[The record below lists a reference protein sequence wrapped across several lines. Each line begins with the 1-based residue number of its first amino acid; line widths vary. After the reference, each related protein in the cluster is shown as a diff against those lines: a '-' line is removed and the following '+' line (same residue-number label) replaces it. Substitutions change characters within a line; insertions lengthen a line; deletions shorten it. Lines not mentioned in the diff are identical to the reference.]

1 MLCRDDG
8 GAPRAMARLSA
19 WVRVRARSSRMLGER
34 SIRPIMDAPTNTTS
48 PLIQSSRRPC
58 EGVSAE
64 RWRRDRDAGLL
75 ERVRESSSR
84 VLPML
89 ALAVVGGMRPQG
101 ACAAGFSDPTV
112 GLQAAAPDAATDA
125 TSPVAPP
132 TPPASAAP
140 PTGDR
145 PASGDGLADAALD
158 ADLLDFRMRVPIGTE
173 VRVERGERPSYL
185 LAETGDAPAWRMRF
199 APLRASRVGT
209 SAATQVAGYLAEL
222 RGKGEAFEVLLDEA
236 RTISGAEARLYFIA
250 VPLEG
255 GGRGISGGLVV
266 PHGDGRFLVASILV
280 LDGEYGR
287 VRPLLERSLATIEL
301 VDRSDELNARAE
313 LLGRGQAIA
322 DAITPDRL
330 RAAADGTALVYRMW
344 RPEAQ
349 DGRVDGRDGGRKD
362 FGYMV
367 VRAREG
373 AIGELDPSRD
383 PASLKGEETL
393 RGLLATVDAR
403 VIVNDDPTHTYD
415 VQSRYFVSFDRA
427 TESWSTRSTE
437 RHRRASRSSAQTGLR
452 IPGVGRPDPPL
463 QVITATIDGRTGEP
477 KEWPVPPAY
486 LSQAELVVLG
496 TLLPRGERV
505 TEVEFLDYAFDP
517 KSERLPQR
525 REKWSRAGEGWR
537 LETRLGNAPEVLV
550 QEFDAAGAR
559 VRRVDPDGTVTERI
573 GLEELRALWKS
584 KGLPVD

>member
-1 MLCRDDG
+1 
-8 GAPRAMARLSA
+8 
-19 WVRVRARSSRMLGER
+19 
-34 SIRPIMDAPTNTTS
+34 
-48 PLIQSSRRPC
+48 
-58 EGVSAE
+58 
-64 RWRRDRDAGLL
+64 
-75 ERVRESSSR
+75 
-84 VLPML
+84 
-89 ALAVVGGMRPQG
+89 
-101 ACAAGFSDPTV
+101 
-112 GLQAAAPDAATDA
+112 
-125 TSPVAPP
+125 
-132 TPPASAAP
+132 
-140 PTGDR
+140 
-145 PASGDGLADAALD
+145 
-158 ADLLDFRMRVPIGTE
+158 VPIGTE
-173 VRVERGERPSYL
+173 VRVDRGERPSYL
-185 LAETGDAPAWRMRF
+185 LAESGDAPAWRMRL

-222 RGKGEAFEVLLDEA
+222 RGKGEAFEVLLDEP
-236 RTISGAEARLYFIA
+236 RTVSGAEARLYFIA

-280 LDGEYGR
+280 LDGEYER

-301 VDRSDELNARAE
+301 VDRSAELNARAE
-313 LLGRGQAIA
+313 LLGRGQAIT
-322 DAITPDRL
+322 DAITPERL

-344 RPEAQ
+344 RPDAA
-349 DGRVDGRDGGRKD
+349 DGREVGREGGRKD

-403 VIVNDDPTHTYD
+403 VIVGDDPTHTYD

-437 RHRRASRSSAQTGLR
+437 RHRSASRSSAQTGLR

-496 TLLPRGERV
+496 ALLPRGERV

-525 REKWSRAGEGWR
+525 REKWSRTADGWR
-537 LETRLGNAPEVLV
+537 LETRLGTAPEVLV
-550 QEFDAAGAR
+550 QEFDGAGAR
-559 VRRVDPDGTVTERI
+559 VRRIDPDGTVTERI